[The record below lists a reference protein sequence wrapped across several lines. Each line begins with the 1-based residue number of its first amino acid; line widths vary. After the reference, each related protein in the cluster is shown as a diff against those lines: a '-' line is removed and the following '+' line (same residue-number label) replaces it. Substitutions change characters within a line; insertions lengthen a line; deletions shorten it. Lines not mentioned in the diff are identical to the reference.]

1 MANLLQTC
9 AATCLCSPVVC
20 ATNSSGYSLKTS
32 GCAYASGQIKTDD
45 WMCALRMCA
54 TSCVLS
60 PIVCATSCV
69 VTNGSRLIG
78 EGTNKR
84 VKFHGSGDNY
94 MEIGSYDDN
103 GWGYLVN
110 INNSN
115 GIYICSNQGAI
126 NFDDSHLR
134 SYNDGEVDIG
144 VTGGRFR
151 CGYFS
156 DKITLPI
163 INSTNCVCSPVVYAT
178 NYFCLPTG
186 CGLFFGGSTTYVKGW
201 NGADLYLRGGDD
213 IYICSNWA
221 RFHGTSNNEYARIA
235 CNGSWVPSGFTV
247 GGAATAPEALMVCG
261 NARFVGSSGN
271 SIYMGTTHGSV
282 DINLSRAASQDF
294 KIETYSGG
302 WNTALRVV
310 GINTFA
316 CGCIQSPIV
325 CATTCV
331 RGSLLTAQYNSTN
344 SYRMEL
350 CWSKFL
356 LGNNGG
362 NELRAGHASTGGYF
376 KFYTNNTADQPPT
389 ASLLLDESNPK

>member
-1 MANLLQTC
+1 
-9 AATCLCSPVVC
+9 
-20 ATNSSGYSLKTS
+20 
-32 GCAYASGQIKTDD
+32 
-45 WMCALRMCA
+45 
-54 TSCVLS
+54 
-60 PIVCATSCV
+60 
-69 VTNGSRLIG
+69 
-78 EGTNKR
+78 
-84 VKFHGSGDNY
+84 

-376 KFYTNNTADQPPT
+376 KFYTNNTAGVAAAANGNLAMVMCAGGGVYACTCLQAPVVCATSCVRSNILHAPGDLCLYADGVHA
-389 ASLLLDESNPK
+389 ASFWRSGSDEWAEMCCYLRVKASAFACTCFQSPVVCAT